1 MRTKSVYCRYLGLA
15 AAMLALCS
23 CQRSPR
29 STPELINELRNSPN
43 VRTRAAAART
53 LGERKDAQAV
63 PPLITAL
70 TEPGNVQVSAAHA
83 LGTIRDPRAVGPLI
97 GLLADLSPLARGAAA
112 RALGDIR
119 DVRAV
124 KPLALALKGG
134 NEDAGPA
141 LVKIGEPAI
150 GALIDCLS
158 QADGRD
164 DASDALAAIGTPAVA
179 ALVEAFKADTGEARI
194 GAATALAQIDDP
206 RAAQTLNSALNN
218 DDLRLA
224 AAVYKFLLRTD
235 EPAKEDLLVKVL
247 HNYGNSRMVQDLWR
261 SGKPNLRL
269 AAQSWAN
276 DNSLAIDALVI
287 EGSSRPPSP

>member
-1 MRTKSVYCRYLGLA
+1 MRTKSFYCRYLALA
-15 AAMLALCS
+15 AAILALCS

-29 STPELINELRNSPN
+29 STSELISELRNSPK

-53 LGERKDAQAV
+53 LGDRKDAQAV

-70 TEPGNVQVSAAHA
+70 TEPGTVQVAAAHA
-83 LGTIRDPRAVGPLI
+83 LGTIRDPRAVEPLI

-119 DVRAV
+119 DNRAI
-124 KPLALALKGG
+124 KPLTVALKGG

-150 GALIDCLS
+150 GPLIDCLS
-158 QADGRD
+158 EADGRD
-164 DASDALAAIGTPAVA
+164 DASDALASIGKPAVA
-179 ALVEAFKADTGEARI
+179 ALIETFKAGAAEARI
-194 GAATALAQIDDP
+194 AAATALAQIDDP
-206 RAAQTLNSALNN
+206 RVAQTLNSALNN

-247 HNYGNSRMVQDLWR
+247 HNYGNTRMVQDLWR
-261 SGKPNLRL
+261 SGRPSLRL

-276 DNSLAIDALVI
+276 DNSLAIDGLAT
-287 EGSSRPPSP
+287 GSNSRPPSP